1 MSTKTKEKAKH
12 NVEVN
17 PPETQTGTAVA
28 LAGSSKV
35 ALPEGYT
42 VARAVTLPSLSIKQ
56 GASYPLRI
64 DSPMRVSKVKE
75 KAGEEKKRE
84 PATIC
89 DATNVVDGEQYIFIV
104 PAVVKENLTRDYPN
118 NSYVGKVFQIANMG
132 KRQENQRYFDFSIL
146 ELKKAGE

>member
-1 MSTKTKEKAKH
+1 MSKNQASKH
-12 NVEVN
+12 
-17 PPETQTGTAVA
+17 TAVVKKDDTPAGVPA
-28 LAGSSKV
+28 LAGSKNV
-35 ALPEGYT
+35 ALPEGYA
-42 VARAVTLPSLSIKQ
+42 VARAVTLPSLSIKK

-64 DSPMRVSKVKE
+64 DSEMRVSKVKE
-75 KAGEEKKRE
+75 KVEAGKKPRE

-89 DATNVVDGEQYIFIV
+89 DATNVADGEQYIFIV

-118 NSYVGKVFQIANMG
+118 GSYVGKVFQIANMG